1 MDIVKMAKEAGM
13 EQDGRNF
20 FSPKGEQM
28 DVDIDD
34 LRRFADIVVARYK
47 EELSKKI
54 EKLPFGDTSQSFAIW
69 VREQ

>member
-1 MDIVKMAKEAGM
+1 MDIVKMAKEAGW
-13 EQDGRNF
+13 
-20 FSPKGEQM
+20 S
-28 DVDIDD
+28 D
-34 LRRFADIVVARYK
+34 LRDFDSEMREDFFIGNTTTLQKFADIVVAWYK